1 MFFVAKGTKW
11 EQQGW
16 FWEEGN
22 NNNSV
27 GACGR
32 AGSGVPLRGEL
43 SGWTAKP
50 DFQGFSSQNFPT
62 CGLQRWKISLHPDS
76 PRVTNSCHCG
86 TQSTDKPQQLLMLIP
101 TEPSSIESS
110 ASLLIQKPLSAALH
124 PQPCTPHN
132 SAYFTFISSNY
143 KALLTRMTDFI
154 THYYTISVFS
164 NPNKKKV
171 QKKILPLITND
182 LIFRNNFDAKT
193 QLLLNLPVW
202 FKLFPCLTPNKCHMK

>member
-1 MFFVAKGTKW
+1 MFLWQKKHNGSSRVDSGRREIIIILWQSRLWCSFERGTQWLDCKTRF
-11 EQQGW
+11 
-16 FWEEGN
+16 FW
-22 NNNSV
+22 
-27 GACGR
+27 
-32 AGSGVPLRGEL
+32 
-43 SGWTAKP
+43 
-50 DFQGFSSQNFPT
+50 DFLPKTFPPVEK
-62 CGLQRWKISLHPDS
+62 LQRWKIRLHPDS
-76 PRVTNSCHCG
+76 PRVTNSCHCR

-164 NPNKKKV
+164 HPNKKKV
-171 QKKILPLITND
+171 QKKKLRKKKNTPL
-182 LIFRNNFDAKT
+182 NNKW
-193 QLLLNLPVW
+193 LN
-202 FKLFPCLTPNKCHMK
+202 FQK